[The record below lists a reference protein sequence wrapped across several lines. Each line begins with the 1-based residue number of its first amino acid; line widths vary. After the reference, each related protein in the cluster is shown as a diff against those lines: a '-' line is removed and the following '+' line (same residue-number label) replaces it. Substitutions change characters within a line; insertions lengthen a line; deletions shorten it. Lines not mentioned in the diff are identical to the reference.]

1 MSVNLSKHSAMAT
14 SARPEDTAQAA
25 SRKATRP
32 VAEAFSMW
40 VTGSPV
46 SPSSFMA
53 LMPSMEAGWMYPT
66 KASSTS
72 ARVMPASCSASRPAS
87 RARCAPGMSLNMPK
101 RTMPMPATATPS
113 NSQAVL
119 HAWHLPASAA
129 SAGRK
134 R

>member
-14 SARPEDTAQAA
+14 SARPDETAQAA
-25 SRKATRP
+25 SRNATSP
-32 VAEAFSMW
+32 VADAFSMW

-72 ARVMPASCSASRPAS
+72 AKVMPASWRANNPAS
-87 RARCAPGMSLNMPK
+87 RARWAPGFPEHAEAHHADTGDGHGVEAESLAHDAAPLVD
-101 RTMPMPATATPS
+101 AAPS
-113 NSQAVL
+113 T
-119 HAWHLPASAA
+119 
-129 SAGRK
+129 GRK